1 MHSCAKLTIA
11 TEGCL
16 VGRSSGRVVESTLT
30 VTAWGLETEV
40 EGKQLANLQL
50 TTADVVFVS
59 AFKSQEEVAR

>member
-1 MHSCAKLTIA
+1 
-11 TEGCL
+11 
-16 VGRSSGRVVESTLT
+16 
-30 VTAWGLETEV
+30 VTAWGFETGV